1 MCKIDFAVTLIL
13 KNASVVY
20 FYQYKPEEFKEWY
33 VYFEIDDFAFC
44 FNKIHILNINKIIKF
59 K

>member
-44 FNKIHILNINKIIKF
+44 FNKIHIKY
-59 K
+59 